1 MHFKNTT
8 VRTQLTMGFGVL
20 VVIVL
25 AVILLSINA
34 LSEANNRFKTHVQQV
49 SARESSVNLILS
61 GVKDSSLSIYGLV
74 LVSEAADIEAG
85 KKQVA
90 AAEEKTADALT
101 QLQTAISQHSDV
113 TDQDRQFVAAIIQA
127 EEGYRPIA
135 KHIVDLALDEKK
147 AEAIDRMNRE
157 LRPQL
162 TVLLDV
168 ANKYL
173 KYSTARAKES
183 LNTAQVV
190 YQQTR
195 LIFIIISLVA
205 LSLAV
210 ILGGIMIRSLFRAL
224 GEEPVVLGQVVQ
236 RIAGGD
242 LSQVKGAK
250 DAPKNSVLAAIGEMQ
265 EKLHQLINQVANSA
279 ESIVSAS
286 TEITLG
292 NEDLSRRTEAQASS
306 LEQTSASMEELTAT
320 VKHNADNAHQGN
332 LMATNASQVA
342 QRGGNVVERVVSTM
356 HEIASSSGKVTQII
370 TVIEGI
376 AFQTNIL
383 ALNAA
388 VEAARAGEQGRG
400 FAVVATEVRTLAQ
413 RSATA
418 AKQIKE
424 LIDDS
429 VSRVDAGSK
438 LVAQAGS
445 TINEIVQSVT
455 RVTGIM
461 TEISSASDEQ
471 STGIE
476 QVNQAVSQMD
486 EVTQQNAALV
496 EQAAA
501 AAQSM
506 AEQAQ
511 ALREAVGVFNV
522 GGTESGGMV
531 RQAPSAALKPAASRP
546 ANPRISSRAQPSL
559 TKKAPNLAVASGWQT
574 F

>member
-8 VRTQLTMGFGVL
+8 VRTQLTLGFGVL
-20 VVIVL
+20 VAIVL
-25 AVILLSINA
+25 AVVLLSINS
-34 LSEANNRFKTHVQQV
+34 LSQANNRFKNHVQQV

-90 AAEEKTADALT
+90 AAEEKTAVALT
-101 QLQTAISQHSDV
+101 QLQEAIKQHSDV
-113 TDQDRQFVAAIIQA
+113 TDQDRQFVAAIAHA
-127 EEGYRPIA
+127 EEEYRPIA
-135 KHIVDLALDEKK
+135 KHIVDLALEEKK

-162 TVLLDV
+162 TLLLNT
-168 ANKYL
+168 ANEYL

-183 LNTAQVV
+183 LNTSQDT

-205 LSLAV
+205 LTLAI
-210 ILGGIMIRSLFRAL
+210 ILGGIIIRSLFRAL
-224 GEEPVVLGQVVQ
+224 GEEPVVLGQVVH
-236 RIAGGD
+236 RIAAGD
-242 LSQVKGAK
+242 LSQVKGAN
-250 DAPKNSVLAAIGEMQ
+250 DAPQNSVLAAIGQMQ
-265 EKLHQLINQVANSA
+265 EKLRQLVNQVANSA

-286 TEITLG
+286 TEITQG

-332 LMATNASQVA
+332 LMATNASHVA
-342 QRGGNVVERVVSTM
+342 QRGGSVVERVVSTM
-356 HEIASSSGKVTQII
+356 HEIADSSGKVTQII

-400 FAVVATEVRTLAQ
+400 FAVVAGEVRTLAQ

-418 AKQIKE
+418 AKEIKN
-424 LIDDS
+424 LIGES
-429 VSRVDAGSK
+429 VERINIGSK
-438 LVAQAGS
+438 LVDEAGS
-445 TINEIVQSVT
+445 TMQEVVNAVKGVNDLMAEITLASSEQH
-455 RVTGIM
+455 TGI
-461 TEISSASDEQ
+461 D
-471 STGIE
+471 
-476 QVNQAVSQMD
+476 QVNKAVVHMD
-486 EVTQQNAALV
+486 EATQQNAALV
-496 EQAAA
+496 EQSAAA
-501 AAQSM
+501 AESLKQ
-506 AEQAQ
+506 QAYI
-511 ALREAVGVFNV
+511 LLE
-522 GGTESGGMV
+522 EI
-531 RQAPSAALKPAASRP
+531 SAFD
-546 ANPRISSRAQPSL
+546 SSRAGNI
-559 TKKAPNLAVASGWQT
+559 TATAIR
-574 F
+574 